1 MSAGTAVAPPDAITA
16 ALWWRDNA
24 DAAPEMA
31 MRKAEQLLSDTGD
44 AELRVLAR
52 HIAAVAAVERGRVRQ
67 ARRHARL
74 GLAAANRAAKPERA
88 AQLRLTLAW
97 IELERGA
104 TGESWAHLVAAEP
117 LLPAADRARAA
128 CLRGLLHCQGGQH
141 CEARAELTRALR
153 SLSADDDRRWM
164 ANALLGRGLANLY
177 TNRLTAAEADL
188 AAAEEGFAS
197 DGRTARA
204 AACRHN
210 RGCVA
215 FRAGD
220 LPRALRLFEEAVAAG
235 LDVKSNPEA
244 LVDRAEALAAA
255 GLIGEARATMEQAAD
270 RLVACGRAG
279 QLAET
284 RLALAGCAL
293 RAGDVVAAAEA
304 AGSARQLFRAQRRPA
319 WAALAT
325 AIGWQAK
332 LRGGQCSRYALG
344 AARRAA
350 AACEESGWIGPAAE
364 LRLTAGR
371 CAAQA
376 GMRTLSRKLLALCVP
391 LHDEVAAPPQHRAL
405 GWLAAALLA
414 DQDGDPDRVFEAC
427 RGGLQAMDGQA
438 AGMAAFEL
446 RVHALG
452 LAAELGDT
460 AIGAALRVGDPRLVL
475 RWTERSRCSALHRR
489 VLQPPADPR
498 LNSALV
504 RLRAAVLEAQ
514 GSRDPKRALGTIAEL
529 EEQVRHRAMLVG
541 GRTSGLRVPGGVDDV
556 IAELGDSVLLS
567 LFARDDRLFAISIVD
582 GDVRLHVLG
591 PVANAEA
598 HTARLRHLLARQAM
612 GVARHAAP
620 IFETGVRRAAEEL
633 QAQLLAPVL
642 PALERGR
649 SLVVIP
655 TGCLHV
661 LPWAALPACRGRSVT
676 VSPSLRCWLRGASD
690 ARSADRVGAPVW
702 VAGPG
707 LDHAEREVQGLHAV
721 AGGRLLVGADAT
733 TKRVLSTVDGAG
745 VVHIAAHGR
754 FRDDQPLLSCLDLA
768 DGPLYAYDLDRLHRG
783 PTTVVLSACDVG
795 RSAVSRGDQLSGLAT
810 TFLGRGTATVIASV
824 VPVPDERT
832 ASVMVSLHRALREG
846 RPAAAAL
853 AGAQAEHGEAGFVC
867 LGYGGDR

>member
-1 MSAGTAVAPPDAITA
+1 VAPPDAITA

-24 DAAPEMA
+24 SAAPEAA
-31 MRKAEQLLSDTGD
+31 MRKAAELLSDAGD

-52 HIAAVAAVERGRVRQ
+52 HTAALAEVERGQVRQ

-74 GLAAANRAAKPERA
+74 GLTAAQRAGQPQRA

-104 TGESWAHLVAAEP
+104 TRESWAHLVSAEP
-117 LLPAADRARAA
+117 QLPAADLARAA
-128 CLRGLLHCQGGQH
+128 CLRGLLHYQGDQH
-141 CEARAELTRALR
+141 REARAELTRALQ
-153 SLSADDDRRWM
+153 SLAADGDRRWT
-164 ANALLGRGLANLY
+164 ANALLGRGLTNLY
-177 TNRLTAAEADL
+177 TNRLVAAEADL

-197 DGRTARA
+197 DGRKARA

-220 LPRALRLFEEAVAAG
+220 LPRAMRLFAEAVAAG
-235 LDVKSNPEA
+235 LDVKSNPEV
-244 LVDRAEALAAA
+244 LVDQAEVLAAA
-255 GLIGEARATMEQAAD
+255 GLAGEARGVMEQAAS
-270 RLVACGRAG
+270 RLAACGRAG
-279 QLAET
+279 RLAET

-293 RAGDVVAAAEA
+293 RDGDAAAATEA
-304 AGSARQLFRAQRRPA
+304 ATGARQLFRAQRRPA

-325 AIGWQAK
+325 AIAWHAK

-350 AACEESGWIGPAAE
+350 AACEGFGWIGPAAE
-364 LRLTAGR
+364 LRLIAGR

-376 GMRTLSRKLLALCVP
+376 GMLTLSRKFFASCAP
-391 LHDEVAAPPQHRAL
+391 LREEPTAPPQHRAL
-405 GWLAAALLA
+405 GWLAEALLA
-414 DQDGDPDRVFEAC
+414 EQDGDADRLFEAC
-427 RGGLQAMDGQA
+427 RGGLQAVDSQA
-438 AGMAAFEL
+438 ADMAAFEL
-446 RVHALG
+446 RVHAFG
-452 LAAELGDT
+452 LAGELGD
-460 AIGAALRVGDPRLVL
+460 AAVGAALRTGDPRSVL
-475 RWTERSRCSALHRR
+475 RWTERSRASALHRR
-489 VLQPPADPR
+489 ALRPPTDPL

-514 GSRDPKRALGTIAEL
+514 RSRDPKQALATIAEL
-529 EEQVRHRAMLVG
+529 EEQVRHRAMLVE
-541 GRTSGLRVPGGVDDV
+541 GRTSGLRVPGGIDDV
-556 IAELGDSVLLS
+556 VTELGDAVLLS
-567 LFARDDRLFAISIVD
+567 LFAHGGRLFAVSIVD
-582 GDVRLHVLG
+582 GYVRLHVLG
-591 PVANAEA
+591 PEANAEA
-598 HTARLRHLLARQAM
+598 HASRLRHLLSRQAV
-612 GVARHAAP
+612 GTAPKAAST
-620 IFETGVRRAAEEL
+620 FELGARRAAEEL

-655 TGCLHV
+655 TGRLHV
-661 LPWAALPACRGRSVT
+661 LPWAALPACRGRDVT

-690 ARSADRVGAPVW
+690 ARSADRTGDPVW

-707 LDHAEREVQGLHAV
+707 LEHAEREVRGLHAI
-721 AGGRLLVGADAT
+721 AGGRLLVGADAASE
-733 TKRVLSTVDGAG
+733 RVLSTVDGAAT
-745 VVHIAAHGR
+745 VHIAAHGR
-754 FRDDQPLLSCLDLA
+754 FRDDQPLLSCVDLA

-795 RSAVSRGDQLSGLAT
+795 RSAVSRGDQLSGLAAT
-810 TFLGRGTATVIASV
+810 LLGRGTATVIASV

-832 ASVMVSLHRALREG
+832 AGVMVSLHRALREG
-846 RPAAAAL
+846 RPPAAAL
-853 AGAQAEHGEAGFVC
+853 AEAQAEHGETGFVC

>member
-1 MSAGTAVAPPDAITA
+1 MSAGTAVAPPDEITA

-24 DAAPEMA
+24 GTEPDTA
-31 MRKAEQLLSDTGD
+31 MRKAEELLSGTGD

-52 HIAAVAAVERGRVRQ
+52 HIAALAAVERGKVRQ
-67 ARRHARL
+67 AQRHARL
-74 GLAAANRAAKPERA
+74 GLAAANRTGQPERA

-97 IELERGA
+97 IEMERGA
-104 TGESWAHLVAAEP
+104 TSASWAQLVAAEP
-117 LLPAADRARAA
+117 SLPAADQTRAA
-128 CLRGLLHCQGGQH
+128 CLRGLLHCQSDQH
-141 CEARAELTRALR
+141 HEAIAELSRALR
-153 SLSADDDRRWM
+153 SLSAGDDRRWR

-177 TNRLTAAEADL
+177 TNRLAAAEADL
-188 AAAEEGFAS
+188 AAAERVFAS

-204 AACRHN
+204 AGCLHN

-235 LDVKSNPEA
+235 LDVESNPEA

-255 GLIGEARATMEQAAD
+255 GLSGEARAAMKQAAD
-270 RLVACGRAG
+270 RLAACGRAG
-279 QLAET
+279 RLAET

-293 RAGDVVAAAEA
+293 RDGDAAAAAEA

-325 AIGWQAK
+325 AIAWQAK
-332 LRGGQCSRYALG
+332 LRGGQCSRYAFG

-350 AACEESGWIGPAAE
+350 AACEEAGWIGPAAE
-364 LRLTAGR
+364 LRLIAGR
-371 CAAQA
+371 SAACA
-376 GMRTLSRKLLALCVP
+376 GMHALSRKLFALCVP
-391 LHDEVAAPPQHRAL
+391 LRDELSGPPQHRAL
-405 GWLAAALLA
+405 GWLAEALLA
-414 DQDGDPDRVFEAC
+414 DQDGDVDRVFAAC
-427 RGGLQAMDGQA
+427 RGGLQAVDGQA

-452 LAAELGDT
+452 LAGELGDV
-460 AIGAALRVGDPRLVL
+460 AVGAALRTGDPRLVL

-489 VLQPPADPR
+489 VLRPPTDSR

-514 GSRDPKRALGTIAEL
+514 GSRDPKRALATIAEL
-529 EEQVRHRAMLVG
+529 EELVRHRAMLVR
-541 GRTSGLRVPGGVDDV
+541 GRTSGLRAPGGIDDV

-567 LFARDDRLFAISIVD
+567 LFSHGDRLFAVSIVD

-591 PVANAEA
+591 PEANAEGHA
-598 HTARLRHLLARQAM
+598 ARLRHLLARQAV
-612 GVARHAAP
+612 GTAPSAAP
-620 IFETGVRRAAEEL
+620 VFEMSARREAEEL

-649 SLVVIP
+649 PLVVIP
-655 TGCLHV
+655 TGRLHV
-661 LPWAALPACRGRSVT
+661 LPWAALPECRGRSVT

-690 ARSADRVGAPVW
+690 SRSADRAGAPVW
-702 VAGPG
+702 IAGPG
-707 LDHAEREVQGLHAV
+707 LEHAEREVEGLHAV
-721 AGGRLLVGADAT
+721 AGGRLLVGAEAISE
-733 TKRVLSTVDGAG
+733 RVLSTVDGTAI
-745 VVHIAAHGR
+745 VHIAAHGR
-754 FRDDQPLLSCLDLA
+754 FRDDQPLLSCVDLA

-810 TFLGRGTATVIASV
+810 TLLGRGTATVIASV

-832 ASVMVSLHRALREG
+832 AGVMTSLHRALRAG

-853 AGAQAEHGEAGFVC
+853 AEAQAEHGETGFVC
-867 LGYGGDR
+867 LGYGGGR